1 MTWLED
7 YLSKWVIKYR
17 WLIIA
22 VTIVMVAA
30 AGSGMRFLS
39 FINDTRIFFSKDNPQ
54 LQSLEALENT
64 YNRIDNV
71 VFVIAPKNGNVFTR
85 KTLGVVEELTAEL
98 WRMPYSSRV
107 DSITNYQHTRAEEDD
122 LIVEDLVMHSDSLS
136 DTEIEGIR
144 EIALSEPLIVNR
156 IVSPSG
162 HVTSINVN
170 VLMPR
175 KSIEEVPEIASYA
188 RSVIKELE
196 AANPD
201 IDFYLTG
208 AVMFDNAFGE
218 ASMGDMSTLLPLM
231 FVAILVIIGLTLRSY
246 GGTLGTLLVILFSM
260 STGLGLAGWLGY
272 SMNPAS
278 SNAPTIILVLAVAD
292 SVHLLS
298 TMYIQMR
305 QGTNRRDAVAES
317 LRINLQ
323 PVFITSVTTAIG
335 FLTMNFSDAPPFRDL
350 GNIVAVGVLAAFLY
364 SVIFLPA
371 LLAVIPVRVKDSD
384 KVSAPACGACDKL
397 AGLIIHNRKL
407 IFRVSLALCSV
418 LIAGMVRI
426 ELNDDWVKYFDD
438 RFAIRRA
445 ADFVSK
451 NLSGFDII
459 EYSLDAGEAGGINR
473 PEYLKSVDRF
483 SAWFRTQPGVVH
495 VNTMSDTYKRL
506 NKNMHGDDDT
516 YYRIPEQR
524 DLAAQYLLLYEMSL
538 PFGLDLNNMI
548 DVDKSA
554 TRMIITFRDITA
566 KELRETEIRA
576 RAWMQENTPDLFTYG
591 SGISIIWAYIS
602 QRNINAMLG
611 ASVLAL
617 VLISALMIIALRS
630 VKLGMLS
637 LIPNLSPAFMAFG
650 LWGII
655 VGQVGLGL
663 SVVVAMTLGI
673 VVDDTVHF
681 MSKYLRARR
690 EKKLMP
696 EDAVR
701 YSFNTVGTAMW
712 VTTAALV
719 GGFLVLTHSGFKM
732 NSEMGLLTAITI
744 TIALVM
750 DFFFLP
756 VLLMK
761 VDQKSEERVMS

>member
-7 YLSKWVIKYR
+7 YLSRWVIKYR

-22 VTIVMVAA
+22 VTIIMVAA

-39 FINDTRIFFSKDNPQ
+39 FVNDTRIFFSEDNPQ

-71 VFVIAPKNGNVFTR
+71 VFVIAPKDGNVFTR
-85 KTLGVVEELTAEL
+85 QTLAVVEKLTEEL
-98 WRMPYSSRV
+98 WKMPYSSRV
-107 DSITNYQHTRAEEDD
+107 DSISNFQHTRAEEDD
-122 LIVEDLVMHSDSLS
+122 LIVEDLVLNSDSLS
-136 DTEIEGIR
+136 DSEIKKIK
-144 EIALSEPLIVNR
+144 EIALAEPLLVNR

-162 HVTSINVN
+162 HVTSISVN

-175 KSIEEVPEIASYA
+175 KSIKEVPEVAAYA
-188 RSVIKELE
+188 RKVIAGLE
-196 AANPD
+196 ESHAD
-201 IDFYLTG
+201 IEFHLMG
-208 AVMFDNAFGE
+208 VVMFDNAFGE
-218 ASMGDMSTLLPLM
+218 AAMGDMATLVPLM
-231 FVAILVIIGLTLRSY
+231 FIDILVIIGLTLRSY
-246 GGTLGTLLVILFSM
+246 GGIFGTLLVILFSM
-260 STGLGLAGWLGY
+260 ATGLGLAGWLGY

-298 TMYIQMR
+298 TMYLQMR
-305 QGTNRRDAVAES
+305 QGRSRLDAVAES

-323 PVFITSVTTAIG
+323 PVFLTSVTTAIG

-350 GNIVAVGVLAAFLY
+350 GNIVAMGVMAAFLY

-371 LLAVIPVRVKDSD
+371 LLTLIPVRVKESEKSSD
-384 KVSAPACGACDKL
+384 PACRVCEKL
-397 AGLIIHNRKL
+397 ANLIIKKRKL
-407 IFRVSLALCSV
+407 VFRVSLAVCV
-418 LIAGMVRI
+418 ILIAGMVRI
-426 ELNDDWVKYFDD
+426 ELNDNWVKYFDE

-459 EYSLDAGEAGGINR
+459 EYSLDAGEAGGINS
-473 PEYLKSVDRF
+473 PEYLKNVERF
-483 SAWFRTQPGVVH
+483 AGWFRSQPGVVH
-495 VNTMSDTYKRL
+495 VNTMTDTYKRL
-506 NKNMHGDDDT
+506 NKNMHSDDKA
-516 YYRIPEQR
+516 YYTIPDQR

-554 TRMIITFRDITA
+554 TRMIVTFRDITA
-566 KELRETEIRA
+566 KELRQTEKKA
-576 RAWMQENTPDLFTYG
+576 RDWMHDNTPDLFTYG
-591 SGISIIWAYIS
+591 SGISMIWAHIS

-611 ASVLAL
+611 ASILAL
-617 VLISALMIIALRS
+617 VLISALMILALRS
-630 VKLGMLS
+630 VKLGLLS

-650 LWGII
+650 LWGMI

-690 EKKLMP
+690 ENNLSP

-712 VTTAALV
+712 VTTVALV
-719 GGFLVLTHSGFKM
+719 GGFLVLTYSGFKM

-756 VLLMK
+756 ALLMTVDGK
-761 VDQKSEERVMS
+761 VQGE